1 MSNTHL
7 INGFYKEPSNA
18 NTDQFYR
25 HGPFYANPD
34 NSPYMTD
41 GPRVYKS
48 DRHSFFNGK
57 VFTIRDVPKSVST
70 VRQAKVLSFYME
82 KSFRQPVSRPASAAE
97 GRALFEP
104 PAPAPKTIEQRYLN
118 DRFSVH
124 PNK

>member
-25 HGPFYANPD
+25 HGPYYTNPD
-34 NSPYMTD
+34 SSPYMAD

-57 VFTIRDVPKSVST
+57 VFTIRDVPKSVSVFIMLRCCVENIFQT
-70 VRQAKVLSFYME
+70 TRL
-82 KSFRQPVSRPASAAE
+82 
-97 GRALFEP
+97 
-104 PAPAPKTIEQRYLN
+104 KTSQRC
-118 DRFSVH
+118 
-124 PNK
+124 